1 MFPASFVDIKSWK
14 MVLLTEVNMANHKPC
29 ATCYGTGELVT
40 EHGATTC
47 PDCFGEARAPGRG
60 TALEWRLRELE
71 GQYRNSSV
79 DGAADIL
86 WLIHE
91 LRRAREALVLILAR
105 CQDADEGDTL
115 ATDVKYRAND
125 VLELYEKD

>member
-1 MFPASFVDIKSWK
+1 MMTNK
-14 MVLLTEVNMANHKPC
+14 KPC

-47 PDCFGEARAPGRG
+47 PDCFGEASAPGRG
-60 TALEWRLRELE
+60 AAMEWRLRELE
-71 GQYRNSSV
+71 KQHRDSGV
-79 DGAADIL
+79 DGEADIL

-105 CQDADEGDTL
+105 CQDADEGDAL
-115 ATDVKYRAND
+115 AADVKFRAND
-125 VLELYEKD
+125 VLEMYEKD